1 MRTVCLFLVFM
12 IIGSL
17 FVQNSEAESR
27 TGSITGTVLDAS
39 TREPLIGANVIL
51 LGTNF
56 GAATNSDGRFVIEN
70 VPVGTYA
77 VRVSM
82 IGYTSYV
89 RSDVV
94 VTTGRPTEVRFLLT
108 ETTVEIEGVTVT
120 AGFFQKLPGAALST
134 QTQTY
139 EEIRRLP
146 GGLEDVVRA
155 ISILPGVAQVQAGRN
170 DLIVRGGA
178 PSENLF
184 IIENI
189 EVPNINHFG
198 TQGATGGPQSFIN
211 LDFVNG
217 TSFSTGGFGVQYGD
231 RLSSVLQID
240 LREGRKDKLGGKA
253 TVSATQFGLNF
264 EGPVGEKGDF
274 IFSARRS
281 YLDLLF
287 RAAGFGFVPEYWDFL
302 GKADYRVSQK
312 DRVTV
317 LGIAALNNVRLFNDT
332 EEQRFDNSRILYS
345 TQNQYVGG
353 VSWQRLFPNGYAT
366 FTLGQTYVDY
376 AFRQDDTELNP
387 VFVNDSFEHESALRA
402 DAVVKLSG
410 RTELNAGLQGKVIRF
425 ASDIALRN
433 FTSSFGQEF
442 SIDETYRATTYKGA
456 YYTQLTQRIGD
467 LSLTGGIRIDYFE
480 LIDRP
485 FAVAPRFSASY
496 AVTARTSINAA
507 IGRYYQ
513 APSYIWLVANP
524 MNRQLTHIGT
534 DQYILG
540 IERLLRTDTKV
551 SLEGYYKNYFRYPVS
566 MTRPYLVM
574 ANTGAGFGGSEEGFA
589 SFGID
594 PLQSDGSGRAF
605 GVELFLQKKLSE
617 LPFYGTV
624 SVSYNNARFVP
635 LDGIERPGTF
645 DQRWITNIG
654 GGYIV
659 DERWEIS
666 TRFRFATGRPY
677 TPFNN
682 DGSQDIDRYNTAR
695 IPANHSLD
703 LRVDRRWS
711 FDRWALIT
719 YIDVQNVYN
728 RQFRDVPRY
737 DRRTGEITRTS
748 SIGILPSIGISA
760 EF

>member
-1 MRTVCLFLVFM
+1 MRTVHLFWVFM
-12 IIGSL
+12 VIGSL
-17 FVQNSEAESR
+17 FVPNLDAESR

-56 GAATNSDGRFVIEN
+56 GAATNSDGRFLIEN
-70 VPVGTYA
+70 APVGIYA
-77 VRVSM
+77 LRASM
-82 IGYTSYV
+82 IGYSSYI

-94 VTTGRPTEVRFLLT
+94 VTTGRPSEIRILLT

-217 TSFSTGGFGVQYGD
+217 TNFSTGGFGVQYGD

-240 LREGRKDKLGGKA
+240 LREGRKDRLGGKA
-253 TVSATQFGLNF
+253 TVSATQFGLNI
-264 EGPVGEKGDF
+264 EGPVAENGDF

-302 GKADYRVSQK
+302 GKTDYRVSQK

-317 LGIAALNNVRLFNDT
+317 LGIVALNNVRLFNDT
-332 EEQRFDNSRILYS
+332 DKQRFDNSRILYS
-345 TQNQYVGG
+345 NQNQFVGG
-353 VSWQRLFPNGYAT
+353 VSWQRLFNNGYVT
-366 FTLGQTYVDY
+366 FTIGQTYVDY

-387 VFVNDSFEHESALRA
+387 IFVNDSFEHESSLRA
-402 DAVVKLSG
+402 DAIVKLSG
-410 RTELNAGLQGKVIRF
+410 RTELNAGLQGKIIRF
-425 ASDIALRN
+425 ASDIVLRD
-433 FTSSFGQEF
+433 FTSSFGQDF
-442 SIDETYRATTYKGA
+442 SIDENYRATTYKGA

-485 FAVAPRFSASY
+485 FAVAPRLSASY
-496 AVTARTSINAA
+496 AATARTSINAA

-524 MNRQLTHIGT
+524 INRQLTHIGT

-540 IERLLRTDTKV
+540 IERLLRTDTKI
-551 SLEGYYKNYFRYPVS
+551 SLEGYYKDYFRYPVS
-566 MTRPYLVM
+566 LTRPYLLM

-594 PLQSDGSGRAF
+594 PLMSDGSGRAF

-624 SVSYNNARFVP
+624 SVSYNNTRFVP
-635 LDGIERPGTF
+635 LDGRKRPGAF
-645 DQRWITNIG
+645 DQRWITNFG
-654 GGYIV
+654 GGYII

-666 TRFRFATGRPY
+666 TRFRFVTGRPY

-682 DGSQDIDRYNTAR
+682 DGSQDVERYNTAR
-695 IPANHSLD
+695 IPSNHSLD